1 MWPDKLPFF
10 GWEPSVMDI
19 FNNLFMSLGHYLPD
33 PDHLR
38 VVEDSRYF
46 TTQLQRP
53 NFVREDDKSSDDDA
67 SEAEAMK
74 TLKVAEVFKNKGHN
88 EKAEKLF
95 KHAFALCPKHPRL
108 LNLYGEFLMDVGN
121 DPVEADHLFVK
132 AMRFSDDESEERHRA
147 VLNRQRTAVIVEE
160 LDQKMLKSIDDK
172 KKAFLRI
179 NRNSASLKRAKK
191 EAYFQVSLTL

>member
-1 MWPDKLPFF
+1 M
-10 GWEPSVMDI
+10 
-19 FNNLFMSLGHYLPD
+19 
-33 PDHLR
+33 
-38 VVEDSRYF
+38 VEDSRYF

-147 VLNRQRTAVIVEE
+147 VFNRQRTAVIVEE